1 MDDVTIYA
9 NQNALRQSER
19 KICEKIWKNKI
30 KKEGMMNKKRQ
41 KIRNKE
47 RRERKCKSFKAGK
60 KEKNEEDI
68 KGTKRTNS
76 KKERKKVEEGD
87 FRKKVD

>member
-47 RRERKCKSFKAGK
+47 RRDRKCKSFKAGK